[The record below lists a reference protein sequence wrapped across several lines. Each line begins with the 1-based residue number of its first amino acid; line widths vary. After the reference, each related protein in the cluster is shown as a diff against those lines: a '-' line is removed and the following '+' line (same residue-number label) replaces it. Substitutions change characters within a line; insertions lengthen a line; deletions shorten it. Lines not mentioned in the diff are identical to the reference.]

1 MNKYQ
6 TVFAFVFIANL
17 SQTILAMEPQQR
29 RKTLGSGIKVDSL
42 RDELK
47 LELMLD
53 RPPKKPNE
61 QDEIEVRLPPL
72 RSRKTHKLERDQ
84 AYAKLPLLPPKYIA
98 VRKKS
103 SDDSDIGLE
112 TLEKSMVPMPRFP
125 SNEVLAMG
133 VKSKK
138 KWDIKLPTLK
148 KNKLKK
154 ESEVEPLEVKLSA
167 AEKEIYGSKKF
178 NDLGKAES
186 RGAIYGVVRNSDSFK
201 DEYKSLRIAAKIH
214 LDAHLSEIMNH
225 DLKFLKKC
233 FKWNSM
239 YEKKYKKEA
248 KFSTEMLS
256 SEEVENLVNKLSNK
270 KGSLARQNAY
280 VEFLGEQIL
289 ELVKGTPREVR
300 SFFYRMAIATRDAL
314 ANNIEGQDENSAFGP
329 WELATSNF
337 MLYVINPL
345 LLELEPASFS
355 FEGKLKLME
364 DNELIKILKLSA
376 FPEPGSEDEQKLID
390 GVVERMNRARNEYF
404 RESGRKLVE
413 TALVKLLQKTFME
426 ESEFSAADYADFI
439 GEFYITLGKN
449 GSALNKRLKDF
460 KTNVQSALFDGFDV

>member
-1 MNKYQ
+1 
-6 TVFAFVFIANL
+6 
-17 SQTILAMEPQQR
+17 
-29 RKTLGSGIKVDSL
+29 
-42 RDELK
+42 
-47 LELMLD
+47 
-53 RPPKKPNE
+53 
-61 QDEIEVRLPPL
+61 
-72 RSRKTHKLERDQ
+72 
-84 AYAKLPLLPPKYIA
+84 
-98 VRKKS
+98 
-103 SDDSDIGLE
+103 
-112 TLEKSMVPMPRFP
+112 
-125 SNEVLAMG
+125 
-133 VKSKK
+133 
-138 KWDIKLPTLK
+138 
-148 KNKLKK
+148 
-154 ESEVEPLEVKLSA
+154 
-167 AEKEIYGSKKF
+167 
-178 NDLGKAES
+178 
-186 RGAIYGVVRNSDSFK
+186 
-201 DEYKSLRIAAKIH
+201 
-214 LDAHLSEIMNH
+214 
-225 DLKFLKKC
+225 
-233 FKWNSM
+233 
-239 YEKKYKKEA
+239 
-248 KFSTEMLS
+248 
-256 SEEVENLVNKLSNK
+256 
-270 KGSLARQNAY
+270 
-280 VEFLGEQIL
+280 
-289 ELVKGTPREVR
+289 
-300 SFFYRMAIATRDAL
+300 MAIATRDAL